1 MGRCP
6 TTVLRPVTPAEWAE
20 LTRLSRT
27 KSARLDQVQRAQAVL
42 AVAAGSRFTTAA
54 RAAGFRSSSTVS
66 QLVERFN
73 TRGLGVLITAPGRG
87 RKPTYASTIRSRILA
102 TLRRAPD
109 PERDG
114 TATWSLLT
122 LQQALRTGDP
132 PLPRLSATT
141 IRRVLH
147 EAGYSYQRTRTW
159 CPTGTAQRV
168 RKAGVVTVVD
178 EQAEEKK
185 THRTSL
191 STGRKRRVSALL

>member
-1 MGRCP
+1 
-6 TTVLRPVTPAEWAE
+6 
-20 LTRLSRT
+20 
-27 KSARLDQVQRAQAVL
+27 LDQVQRAQALL
-42 AVAAGSRFTTAA
+42 AVAAGSSFTTAA
-54 RAAGFRSSSTVS
+54 RAAGFRSSETVS

-87 RKPTYASTIRSRILA
+87 RKPTYASRIRSRILA

-109 PERDG
+109 PERDR
-114 TATWSLLT
+114 TATWSLPT
-122 LQQALRTGDP
+122 LQRALRTGDP

-147 EAGYSYQRTRTW
+147 EASYSYQRTRTW

-185 THRTSL
+185 DL
-191 STGRKRRVSALL
+191 SNWRINGPKAPG